1 MIDASA
7 KIPAGLFKLN
17 LGGWMGDF
25 EECLGIKSVKR
36 QVKGNYCLGTLY
48 IDLDET
54 FGDSTVHV
62 CIWLLINIE

>member
-25 EECLGIKSVKR
+25 EECLEIKSAKR
-36 QVKGNYCLGTLY
+36 QVQGNYCLGTLY
-48 IDLDET
+48 IDLADT
-54 FGDSTVHV
+54 FGNTSVQV
-62 CIWLLINIE
+62 CFGYYSSF

>member
-1 MIDASA
+1 MVDASA
-7 KIPAGLFKLN
+7 KIPAGIFKLN

-25 EECLGIKSVKR
+25 DECLGIKSVKR

-54 FGDSTVHV
+54 FGDSSVQV
-62 CIWLLINIE
+62 CI